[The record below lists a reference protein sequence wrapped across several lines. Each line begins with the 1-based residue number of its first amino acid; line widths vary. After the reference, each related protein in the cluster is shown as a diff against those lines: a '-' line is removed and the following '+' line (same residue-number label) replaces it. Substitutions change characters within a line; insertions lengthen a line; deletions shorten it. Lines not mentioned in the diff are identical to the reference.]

1 MATKQIQVSTYV
13 DPSIHEWLKSLV
25 KRGEP
30 SISQAVA
37 RILGQAAGQ
46 AGVVPKMKPRVMGAI
61 PPPKPVPFP
70 WGTPV
75 ARAPA
80 PQAKEPEWTVDWDKV
95 RAGLPPEEDAAAEAD
110 GGSEHG

>member
-1 MATKQIQVSTYV
+1 MAQVKKVTYL
-13 DPSIHEWLKSLV
+13 DPSVAGWIDKMAKAEHRTVSQFMAKVL
-25 KRGEP
+25 GE
-30 SISQAVA
+30 
-37 RILGQAAGQ
+37 AAGRN
-46 AGVVPKMKPRVMGAI
+46 GVQPLTPPRVMGAI

-110 GGSEHG
+110 GEGK